1 MGNYSKFE
9 RPRLETFGENIGV
22 LTNEVFGLEITES
35 GFYKILK
42 EILAE
47 NDTYED
53 ALTSISNKLG
63 IEGKSILRS
72 LFFDK
77 QNK

>member
-47 NDTYED
+47 NDTY
-53 ALTSISNKLG
+53 
-63 IEGKSILRS
+63 
-72 LFFDK
+72 
-77 QNK
+77 